1 MDIKSKNTDAP
12 KQHNKFLS
20 FLLSR
25 KTRIIAFV
33 VACVLTCGIF
43 VVQKEVISVYNSPFT
58 SVSNE
63 KEYIDSYDYQ
73 NSRLNFYEGLCIT
86 SSFYLRNLDDK
97 GNFKLSN
104 SAFIDFVQKM
114 QEDYGIDIKKDKD
127 GNFYAESDDWD
138 FYVAFGKH
146 HLTNIDGFDIDKSQL
161 FDKQYDL
168 KKQYKYYNL
177 RIGNS
182 IVTNQKTDPD
192 IAYVEYGSYL
202 SAVEG
207 YGEEGEYVVDSED
220 YSEKSLPVGRSGY
233 DNLGRFFYQY
243 WGDGEISFFDPSR
256 KSKAFEDLADY
267 DIIEYNFDLTDF
279 NSTDNSYTIKTYN
292 NRAFKGYKI
301 KYYSDNDISLFFSPK
316 QNLINKNVGLSAN
329 NTTTHKALFV
339 GYFISWILLVLGC
352 VYLCVVC
359 GYDAHSQYKWR
370 KTILFGR
377 WYTDVLIL
385 LLLECFGIGILLY
398 DFTFNQDNDL
408 NSFLNTYI
416 TSNNVAKIIISTIL
430 FLISFMLCAGFG
442 LAIIG
447 KFKTK
452 SFIKDSLIYRSLNR
466 FTTFLKKHIID
477 TKLFKLYNQKTVG
490 QKLYTIT
497 WIFVAVSLQMF
508 VLLFLNSVVQSDAF
522 LSFSVLLFVVYL
534 VYVVWFLINLI
545 KGFVDINKLSKQ
557 IEQISKNEP
566 VVNNINKLSLVYTD
580 SERLCNVSQNINDTV
595 EKQVQSE
602 RMKVELITNVSHDLK
617 TPLTSIIGYIDLL
630 KTEDLSESAMDYVKI
645 LDNKSQKLKNI
656 VSDVFSLAKATSG
669 IDVEKEEIDGVIL
682 LRQVLADNNDKIEK
696 SMKTIVT
703 DISCDEVIITADG
716 NKLYRVF
723 QNLVD
728 NALNYSL
735 DGTRI
740 FINLKRTDEKMI
752 LTIKNTASYEM
763 NFTPEEITERFIR
776 GDKSR
781 TDGGSGL
788 GLSIAKTFTEACGGS
803 FNIELDGDVFNAT
816 VKMPLTIQNE

>member
-1 MDIKSKNTDAP
+1 MDIRSRDVDAP

-20 FLLSR
+20 FWLSR
-25 KTRIIAFV
+25 KTRIIAFI

-43 VVQKEVISVYNSPFT
+43 VVQKEVIAVYNSPFT

-63 KEYIDSYDYQ
+63 DEYIKGYEYQ
-73 NSRLNFYEGLCIT
+73 NSKLNFYEGLCIT
-86 SSFYLRNLDDK
+86 SSFYLRNLDENGK
-97 GNFKLSN
+97 FKLSN
-104 SAFIDFVQKM
+104 SVFLDFVQKM
-114 QEDYGIDIKKDKD
+114 QEDYGIDIKKDAD
-127 GNFYAESDDWD
+127 GNSYAESNDWD

-146 HLTNIDGFDIDKSQL
+146 HLTNIDGFDIDKFEL
-161 FDKQYDL
+161 FDKQYDI
-168 KKQYKYYNL
+168 KKKYKYYNF
-177 RIGNS
+177 RIGSS
-182 IVTNQKTDPD
+182 IVTNQHTDDD
-192 IAYVEYGSYL
+192 IAYVSYETYL
-202 SAVEG
+202 SLDAVG
-207 YGEEGEYVVDSED
+207 YTDNTED
-220 YSEKSLPVGRSGY
+220 YSEKSLPIGRSGY

-243 WGDGEISFFDPSR
+243 WGVSEITFFDPAR

-267 DIIEYNFDLTDF
+267 EIIEDQFDLKNF
-279 NSTDNSYTIKTYN
+279 NSKDNSYTIETYN
-292 NRAFKGYKI
+292 NRVFNGYKM

-316 QNLINKNVGLSAN
+316 QSLIDKNIGVAAKS
-329 NTTTHKALFV
+329 TSTTHKALFI
-339 GYFISWILLVLGC
+339 GYFISWVLLVLC
-352 VYLCVVC
+352 CIYLCVVC
-359 GYDAHSQYKWR
+359 GYDAHNQYKWQ

-385 LLLECFGIGILLY
+385 LLFEAFGT
-398 DFTFNQDNDL
+398 FVWTFESTFNNSNEL
-408 NSFLNTYI
+408 NVFLTTYI

-452 SFIKDSLIYRSLNR
+452 SFIKDSLIYRSLSR
-466 FTTFLKKHIID
+466 FKAFLKRHIID

-497 WIFVAVSLQMF
+497 WIFVAVSMQMF

-522 LSFSVLLFVVYL
+522 LTFTFLLFIVYL
-534 VYVVWFLINLI
+534 IYIVWFLINLI

-566 VVNNINKLSLVYTD
+566 VVNNINKLSLVHTD
-580 SERLCNVSQNINDTV
+580 SERLCNISQNINDTV

-602 RMKVELITNVSHDLK
+602 RMKIELVTNVSHDLK

-630 KTEDLSESAMDYVKI
+630 KTEDLPESAMDYVKI

-669 IDVEKEEIDGVIL
+669 IDVEQEEIDGVIL
-682 LRQVLADNNDKIEK
+682 LRQVLADNDDKIEK

-740 FINLKRTDEKMI
+740 FIDLKKADDTMI

-763 NFTPEEITERFIR
+763 NFTPEEITERFTR

-781 TDGGSGL
+781 TDGGNGL

-803 FNIELDGDVFNAT
+803 FNIELDGDVFKAT